1 MAFTRLAL
9 ATGLHE
15 ALRAALAH
23 EQNMTA
29 LVANQGRDDL
39 DHRSP
44 ALIHLS
50 TFGGS

>member
-1 MAFTRLAL
+1 MATLIADES
-9 ATGLHE
+9 G
-15 ALRAALAH
+15 
-23 EQNMTA
+23 
-29 LVANQGRDDL
+29 DDL